1 MSRFRFVEDHAC
13 DYPVKRLCALA
24 DVSRSG
30 FYAWRD
36 RPACRRDVDDQE
48 LLAAICQIHERSRGT
63 YGAPRVEGQLRR
75 GGRCHG
81 RKRIARL
88 MRTHGLVG
96 AHARRRWRRGR
107 PDIAPAPDRL
117 ERDFTAGRPDQRW
130 VGDITEFATGD
141 GKLYLAGI
149 LDLCDRSL
157 VGWAMNERSTSDLV
171 IDALVMAIGRRRP
184 NGDVIH
190 HTDRGTQYTSL
201 RFANHLEDHGLVA
214 SFGST
219 GDAYDNAAMESFWA
233 TLKRELAW
241 IHRRQRWPSRAELR
255 VALFDYVETFYN
267 RQRHQARLDHQ
278 TPSETYAAS
287 RVA

>member
-1 MSRFRFVEDHAC
+1 VSHFRFVEDHAAG
-13 DYPVKRLCALA
+13 YPVKRLCELVK
-24 DVSRSG
+24 VSRSG

-36 RPACRRDVDDQE
+36 RPASPRQVADDALVVE
-48 LLAAICQIHERSRGT
+48 IREIHERSRGT

-81 RKRIARL
+81 RKRVARL
-88 MRTHGLVG
+88 MRAEGLVG

-107 PDIAPAPDRL
+107 PDTAPAPDLL
-117 ERDFTAGRPDQRW
+117 ERNFSAAAPDQRW

-149 LDLCDRSL
+149 LDLHDRTL
-157 VGWAMNERSTSDLV
+157 VGWSMRERATADLV
-171 IDALVMAIGRRRP
+171 INALVMAIARRSPRAE
-184 NGDVIH
+184 VVH
-190 HTDRGTQYTSL
+190 HSDRGSVYTSL
-201 RFANHLEDHGLVA
+201 RFANHLEDYGLVA

-219 GDAYDNAAMESFWA
+219 GDAYDNAAMEAFWA

-241 IHRRQRWPSRAELR
+241 IHQRRSWPSRAELR
-255 VALFDYVETFYN
+255 AALFDYIETFYN
-267 RQRHQARLDHQ
+267 RQRHQAGLDHR
-278 TPSETYAAS
+278 TPAEVYTAA